1 MTTSIRTIAIIPARG
16 GSKGIPRKNI
26 KRFNG
31 KPLIALSIEY
41 ARSAGSVDG
50 VYVSTED
57 AEIARI
63 SQQFGAEVIP
73 RPRELAGDSA
83 TTESAV
89 AQGLDWLSR
98 EKNIAPET
106 IVLLQPTSPLRPV
119 GSLESALE
127 KFRTGGFDSLLSI
140 SPTHRFF
147 WRTTGEIAEAEY
159 DFINRPRRQD
169 MRPEDI
175 RYVENGSVYI
185 FTTSHFNS
193 SGNRLGGKIG
203 YTVFPEDYSMEIDS
217 PLDFEILE
225 RMAQALHQD

>member
-31 KPLIALSIEY
+31 KTLIALSIEY

-127 KFRTGGFDSLLSI
+127 KFRAGVFDSLLSI

-147 WRTTGEIAEAEY
+147 WRTTDEIAEAEY

-225 RMAQALHQD
+225 RIALALHLD